1 MASLLNASIVHSLVM
16 QVPRSYFESGGRG
29 MGADYTFSVI
39 LYNFQKSGGRGV
51 GADYTFSVI
60 LYNFQKS
67 GGTEAP
73 QAPPPPRALLCW
85 LVVSSSLIN
94 LVAKLYMHLHLFVL
108 TPNSINFLAGW
119 VLSHSGSHPWFYV
132 RWDFGG
138 CLAHCFEHYTHFL

>member
-1 MASLLNASIVHSLVM
+1 MASFLNASIVHSLM
-16 QVPRSYFESGGRG
+16 IQVPRSYFE
-29 MGADYTFSVI
+29 
-39 LYNFQKSGGRGV
+39 SGGRGV

-119 VLSHSGSHPWFYV
+119 YCLILGRTLGFMCDRISAAAWLIALNITRIFYKNQ
-132 RWDFGG
+132 
-138 CLAHCFEHYTHFL
+138 